1 MSDNPIDPQTDDEI
15 PEFIGSYKIDGPLGL
30 GGMGR
35 VYAARHKTLNIPV
48 AIKVFFR
55 DVLEKPAS
63 AKRFI
68 QEARLA
74 ASIEHINLVRVMECG
89 NDEFG
94 HPYYV
99 MEKMKSSILSEM
111 QRSGSYSERDAIDIG
126 ESVAR
131 GLAAAH
137 SHNII
142 HRDIKPDNIMLS
154 VDGLY
159 KVGDL
164 GLAKLQ
170 DAEQSSPSLTMTK
183 TGLGTPH
190 FMAPEQALD
199 AANADERAD
208 IFSLGASLYF
218 MVTGKKPFEGESVQA
233 IINENYE
240 KGAPDPN
247 KHNPD
252 LSAGFCQLVQKAM
265 SYKAEDRHQ
274 TMADLHQELV
284 DLRHQFHDSVK
295 PIHFD
300 TCFDL
305 SASKKEEISRLV
317 AATEKKFQEIPHDSK
332 ANRKLYI
339 VLVLLAVIIILILK
353 KVAF

>member
-1 MSDNPIDPQTDDEI
+1 MNDTEADSTANGDI
-15 PEFIGSYKIDGPLGL
+15 PEFIGSYKIEGPLGV

-89 NDEFG
+89 NDEQD

-99 MEKMKSSILSEM
+99 MERMNSSILLEM
-111 QRSGSYSERDAIDIG
+111 QKSGPYSERDSIDIG

-131 GLAAAH
+131 GMAAAH

-142 HRDIKPDNIMLS
+142 HRDIKPDNIMVS

-170 DAEQSSPSLTMTK
+170 DSIA
-183 TGLGTPH
+183 
-190 FMAPEQALD
+190 
-199 AANADERAD
+199 
-208 IFSLGASLYF
+208 
-218 MVTGKKPFEGESVQA
+218 
-233 IINENYE
+233 
-240 KGAPDPN
+240 
-247 KHNPD
+247 
-252 LSAGFCQLVQKAM
+252 LVQQQLNPKLQIEGILLSMYDKRLRLANVIV
-265 SYKAEDRHQ
+265 
-274 TMADLHQELV
+274 MACPMKDV
-284 DLRHQFHDSVK
+284 S
-295 PIHFD
+295 
-300 TCFDL
+300 
-305 SASKKEEISRLV
+305 S
-317 AATEKKFQEIPHDSK
+317 
-332 ANRKLYI
+332 
-339 VLVLLAVIIILILK
+339 
-353 KVAF
+353 

>member
-1 MSDNPIDPQTDDEI
+1 MVESSPHSDSEII
-15 PEFIGSYKIDGPLGL
+15 PEFVGPYKIDGPLGV
-30 GGMGR
+30 GGMGK
-35 VYAARHKTLNIPV
+35 VYSARHKVLNIPV

-55 DVLEKPAS
+55 DVTEKPAS

-89 NDEFG
+89 NDQDD

-99 MEKMKSSILSEM
+99 MEKMSSSILIEM
-111 QRSGSYSERDAIDIG
+111 KRNGNFSEREAIDIG

-131 GLAAAH
+131 GMGVAH
-137 SHNII
+137 NHGII
-142 HRDIKPDNIMLS
+142 HRDIKPDNIMVS

-170 DAEQSSPSLTMTK
+170 NIENTSPGLTMTK

-190 FMAPEQALD
+190 FMSPEQALD
-199 AANADERAD
+199 AANADGRAD

-218 MVTGKKPFEGESVQA
+218 MVTGKKPFSVEGVQA
-233 IINENYE
+233 IINDNFEN
-240 KGAPDPN
+240 GAPDPGDVVD
-247 KHNPD
+247 D
-252 LSAGFCQLVQKAM
+252 LSAGFCQLIKKCMA
-265 SYKAEDRHQ
+265 YKAEDRYQ
-274 TMADLHQELV
+274 TMDEVHQGLI
-284 DLRHQFHDSVK
+284 DLRHRFHDSIK

-305 SASKKEEISRLV
+305 AGTKKEEIERLMAEHEHV
-317 AATEKKFQEIPHDSK
+317 SAAKSK
-332 ANRKLYI
+332 SVKINKLYLAVVVVLVI
-339 VLVLLAVIIILILK
+339 VLVVLLKNI
-353 KVAF
+353 AF

>member
-1 MSDNPIDPQTDDEI
+1 MDESNSQSDTEEI
-15 PEFIGSYKIDGPLGL
+15 PEFVGPYKIEGPLGV

-35 VYAARHKTLNIPV
+35 VYSARHKVLNIPV

-55 DVLEKPAS
+55 DVTEKPAS

-89 NDEFG
+89 NDQDD

-99 MEKMKSSILSEM
+99 MEKMSSSILLEM
-111 QRSGSYSERDAIDIG
+111 KKNGNYSERGAIDIG

-131 GLAAAH
+131 GMSVAH
-137 SHNII
+137 HHGII
-142 HRDIKPDNIMLS
+142 HRDLKPDNIMVS

-170 DAEQSSPSLTMTK
+170 DIENTSPGLTMTK

-190 FMAPEQALD
+190 FMSPEQALD
-199 AANADERAD
+199 AAHADVRAD

-218 MVTGKKPFEGESVQA
+218 MVTGKKPFENEGVQA

-240 KGAPDPN
+240 KGGPDPGD
-247 KHNPD
+247 HNSD
-252 LSAGFCQLVQKAM
+252 LSAGFCQLVKKCMA
-265 SYKAEDRHQ
+265 YKPEERYQ
-274 TMADLHQELV
+274 TMEDVHQGLI
-284 DLRHQFHDSVK
+284 DLRHRFHDSVK

-305 SASKKEEISRLV
+305 AGTKKEEIERLMEQHAKV
-317 AATEKKFQEIPHDSK
+317 SAEKPQKEPV
-332 ANRKLYI
+332 NKLYI
-339 VLVLLAVIIILILK
+339 VIVVILLILLLVLLKYITL
-353 KVAF
+353 